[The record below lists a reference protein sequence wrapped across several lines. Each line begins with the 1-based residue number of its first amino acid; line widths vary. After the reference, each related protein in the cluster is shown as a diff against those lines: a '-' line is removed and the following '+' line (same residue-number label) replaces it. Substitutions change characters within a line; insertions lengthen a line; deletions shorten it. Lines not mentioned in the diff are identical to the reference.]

1 MKELG
6 ALRRGQVW
14 LTLATG
20 AIGFGGLFSVYTY
33 LASTMLEVTHAS
45 PSAGIPP
52 MLGHCSAWASPSA
65 TSSVRGRPIGR

>member
-1 MKELG
+1 MGTPAQGASALRELG

-33 LASTMLEVTHAS
+33 LASTMLEVTRAS
-45 PSAGIPP
+45 PAAIPLVLALFVSA
-52 MLGHCSAWASPSA
+52 
-65 TSSVRGRPIGR
+65 